1 MELNVI
7 KNRYTYYIISTILI
21 LISIVFLTFTKL
33 NLGIDMTWWTSSEY
47 AYTWELDNI
56 KITETL
62 KIEAKKLIFN
72 DKEVINDVSA
82 YKITGQNKLAV
93 VIGFDSSIETK
104 KLEELKNSF
113 RAIIL
118 STLKTTNSNIIE
130 SNYTN
135 IWKSFWDYIKNT
147 AFLTL
152 WLAIIGIAIY
162 LAWAF
167 SATASG
173 ISTISFSIIVI
184 LTLFHDVII
193 STWLY
198 IFSWS
203 IFPEFKIDTFFIT
216 ALLTILWY
224 SINDTIVVFD
234 RIRANLKVMLKQ
246 NKALNEIIDIAIKDT
261 LRRSIFSSLTVFLVL
276 LAIFFFWPES
286 IKWFVLTM
294 LFGVIIGTYS
304 SIFIASPL
312 LYEMNKNKTIS
323 EYKEKENKIEDK
335 IVI

>member
-1 MELNVI
+1 MKLNVI
-7 KNRYTYYIISTILI
+7 KNRYNYYIISSVLI
-21 LISIVFLTFTKL
+21 LVSIFLLTTTKL

-47 AYTWELDNI
+47 NYTWELDNI

-62 KIEAKKLIFN
+62 KTEAKKLTFN

-82 YKITGQNKLAV
+82 YKITGQDKLAV

-104 KLEELKNSF
+104 KLEELKNTF
-113 RAIIL
+113 RATIL
-118 STLKTTNSNIIE
+118 NTLKISNSSISE

-152 WLAIIGIAIY
+152 WLAIIAISIY

-167 SATASG
+167 STTASG
-173 ISTISFSIIVI
+173 ISSLTFSAIVVAV
-184 LTLFHDVII
+184 LFHDVIVPAC
-193 STWLY
+193 TYVLVWTY
-198 IFSWS
+198 
-203 IFPEFKIDTFFIT
+203 FPEFKIDTFFIT

-246 NKALNEIIDIAIKDT
+246 KKWLWEIIDIAIEDT

-286 IKWFVLTM
+286 IKWFILTM
-294 LFGVIIGTYS
+294 IFGVIVGTYS
-304 SIFIASPL
+304 SIFIASPI
-312 LYEMNKNKTIS
+312 LYEFNKNKKIA
-323 EYKEKENKIEDK
+323 EYKEKIYNIEDK
-335 IVI
+335 IVV